1 MSYYTY
7 KEDFTMKF
15 EMKAYSSTRYANM
28 RACDQSYYKFSADW
42 SVPQQRETIDAA
54 LKAFDAKLKAIA
66 SAEGWGSKSDTP
78 EMIVGLGALRKNFKP
93 GTDGQ
98 ANSFALY
105 QLERYLLRLWYRG
118 TKEQRDAVTAKLSP
132 KPASKPAAS
141 KSVKVKAKVADKP
154 AATKTAPATKD
165 GKPILH
171 EVEVDDPAAAG
182 LINYLASFLQ
192 DELTD
197 EQKRTLA
204 AGLVAALK

>member
-1 MSYYTY
+1 
-7 KEDFTMKF
+7 MKF
-15 EMKAYSSTRYANM
+15 ELKSYSSTRFQNM

-42 SVPQQRETIDAA
+42 SVPQPKETIDAA
-54 LKAFDAKLKAIA
+54 LKTFDTKLKAIA

-118 TKEQRDAVTAKLSP
+118 TKEQRDAVSAKLSP
-132 KPASKPAAS
+132 KPASKPAAA
-141 KSVKVKAKVADKP
+141 KTSVKVKAKQSSK
-154 AATKTAPATKD
+154 AAAPKTAPATKD

-171 EVEVDDPAAAG
+171 EVEVDDPKAVG
-182 LINYLASFLQ
+182 LIDYLASFLQ
-192 DELTD
+192 EELTS
-197 EQKRTLA
+197 EQKRSFA